1 MALGG
6 AGSYNDDNFKQ
17 EGPMN
22 IPFHPI
28 IVHFPLA
35 LTFILPPLV
44 LIFALMI
51 KRNKMSPQAWFIII
65 GLQLLTTVTGYVSL
79 ESGEE
84 AEDVVER
91 VIDKKHIHEH
101 EERAEIFVGST
112 VVALVL
118 SVVAFFL
125 RKEFQFILKLT
136 VAVVGLVSGFLAY
149 RTGESG
155 GELVYRY
162 GAASAYASQG
172 NTQQGLLPTPGLNTS
187 ESENPSDENES
198 LKADEN
204 DYTQTEDEE
213 NLEDD
218 DAKQED

>member
-1 MALGG
+1 MASRE
-6 AGSYNDDNFKQ
+6 AGRYNKVQFKL
-17 EGPMN
+17 EGFMN

-28 IVHFPLA
+28 IVHFPIA

-44 LIFALMI
+44 FVFALMI
-51 KRNKMSPQAWFIII
+51 KKNKMSPQAWFIII

-84 AEDVVER
+84 AEDVVEK
-91 VIDKKHIHEH
+91 VLDKKLIHEH

-118 SVVAFFL
+118 SIVAFFL
-125 RKEFQFILKLT
+125 RKEFQFMLKLA
-136 VAVVGLVSGFLAY
+136 VAVIGLVSGFLAY

-162 GAASAYASQG
+162 GAASAYAIEGNSQS
-172 NTQQGLLPTPGLNTS
+172 GLLPTPGIKTS
-187 ESENPSDENES
+187 ESESPSDENES
-198 LKADEN
+198 LKPDEN
-204 DYTQTEDEE
+204 DYNQTEDEE

-218 DAKQED
+218 ESKQED